1 MERIK
6 QPLSI
11 RIIYWFT
18 QIIFWLFVLVFVA
31 AIAFNIALLTE
42 NLGDTMQLH
51 TALPVEVNYTEKGI
65 LEIGAINQE
74 VEFVDAIGKLHF
86 INTNKDLAKWFG
98 GAVVATIGI
107 FLYIFIMFKRFIG
120 NVYRGFVFERFNI
133 RMLKNIAYGLVVLWF
148 FSVVYSALFY
158 YFIAKQLTFEHL
170 EITSKYD
177 DSFGFLLVIALFLW
191 VLSHIFMN
199 GVHLQ
204 EEQKLTV

>member
-1 MERIK
+1 MKKIK

-11 RIIYWFT
+11 KIIYWFT
-18 QIIFWLFVLVFVA
+18 QVTFWIFVVVFVA
-31 AIAFNIALLTE
+31 AIAINIALLTE
-42 NLGDTMQLH
+42 SLGDTMQLH
-51 TALPVEVNYTEKGI
+51 SALPVEVNYSEKGSFSI
-65 LEIGAINQE
+65 YGKTQEI
-74 VEFVDAIGKLHF
+74 EFVEATGKLHY

-98 GAVVATIGI
+98 GAMMGVVII
-107 FLYIFIMFKRFIG
+107 FLYIFIMFRRFIG

-148 FSVVYSALFY
+148 FSIVYSALFY
-158 YFIAKQLTFEHL
+158 YFIAKELVFEHL

-177 DSFGFLLVIALFLW
+177 SFGILLVVALFLW

-199 GVHLQ
+199 GVGLQ

>member
-1 MERIK
+1 MKKVK

-11 RIIYWFT
+11 KIIYWFT
-18 QIIFWLFVLVFVA
+18 QITFWIFVLVFIA
-31 AIAFNIALLTE
+31 AIAINIALLTE
-42 NLGDTMQLH
+42 SLGDTMQLH
-51 TALPVEVNYTEKGI
+51 AGLPVEVNYTEKGS
-65 LEIGAINQE
+65 LMVYGEIQE
-74 VEFVDAIGKLHF
+74 VEFVEAIGKLHL
-86 INTNKDLAKWFG
+86 INTNPQLAKWFG
-98 GAVVATIGI
+98 AAMMAVVII

-148 FSVVYSALFY
+148 FSVIYSALFY
-158 YFIAKQLTFEHL
+158 YFIAKELVFEHL

-177 DSFGFLLVIALFLW
+177 SFGILLVVALILW

-199 GVHLQ
+199 GVRLQ

>member
-1 MERIK
+1 MKKVK

-11 RIIYWFT
+11 KIIYWFT
-18 QIIFWLFVLVFVA
+18 QVTFWIFIVVFVA
-31 AIAFNIALLTE
+31 AIAINIALLTE
-42 NLGDTMQLH
+42 SLGDKMQLH
-51 TALPVEVNYTEKGI
+51 AGLPVEVNYLEKGS
-65 LEIGAINQE
+65 LTIGDMNQE
-74 VEFVDAIGKLHF
+74 VEFVEAIGKLHF

-98 GAVVATIGI
+98 GTMMVVVII

-133 RMLKNIAYGLVVLWF
+133 RMLKNIAYGLVVLWA

-158 YFIAKQLTFEHL
+158 YFIAKELAFEQL
-170 EITSKYD
+170 EISSKYD
-177 DSFGFLLVIALFLW
+177 SFGGLLVAALFLW

-199 GVHLQ
+199 GVRLQ